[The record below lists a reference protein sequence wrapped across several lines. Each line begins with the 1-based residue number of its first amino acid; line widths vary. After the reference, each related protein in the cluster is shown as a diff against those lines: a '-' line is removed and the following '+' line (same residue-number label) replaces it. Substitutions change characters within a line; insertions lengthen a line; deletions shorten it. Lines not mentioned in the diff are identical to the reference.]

1 LLIPSLNINGKLRQ
15 QKLLIM
21 ISNLE
26 QTFRWFGPTDAV
38 TLQAIRQTGATGIVN
53 ALHHIPSGVVWSSEE
68 IKKRKDFI
76 EAAGL
81 TWSVVESVNIH
92 ESIKVA
98 GPGRDEA
105 IANYIQTLKNLAA
118 ADIKTVCY
126 NFMPVLDWTRTT
138 LDYRLDN
145 NASALRYHAPA
156 LAAFD
161 LYILERPEAINEFTA
176 DQQKAAK
183 SYLDSLSADEKKLL
197 TNTIMAGLPG
207 TDEVFTIPEFKEHLK
222 KYENI
227 DAKTLKANL
236 AYFLKAIIPDA
247 EKLGV
252 KMCIHPDDP
261 PFAILGLPRIVSTE
275 EDLKFIVDAAPSP
288 SNGLTYCT
296 GSLGA
301 RGDNDLPGIMERLG
315 QHVHFLHL
323 RNVRR
328 ETDGSF
334 YEDNHLEGTTDM
346 YAVMKNVILEQKK
359 RADAGRTDIAIPMRP
374 DHGHKILDD
383 YNYNTYP
390 GYSVTG
396 RMKGLA
402 ELRGLEMGIKR
413 MLLSK

>member
-1 LLIPSLNINGKLRQ
+1 
-15 QKLLIM
+15 M
-21 ISNLE
+21 IQNLE

-38 TLQAIRQTGATGIVN
+38 TLEAIMQTGATGIVN
-53 ALHHIPSGVVWSSEE
+53 ALHHIPSGVVWSPEE
-68 IKKRKDFI
+68 IKKRKDII

-92 ESIKVA
+92 ESIKTA
-98 GPGRDEA
+98 TEGRDEA

-118 ADIKTVCY
+118 QGIKTVCY
-126 NFMPVLDWTRTT
+126 NFMPVLDWTRTN
-138 LDYRLDN
+138 LDYRLSN
-145 NASALRYHAPA
+145 NASALRYEAAAVH
-156 LAAFD
+156 AFD
-161 LYILERPEAINEFTA
+161 LYILERPEAFNEFTPE
-176 DQQKAAK
+176 QQKAAK
-183 SYLDSLSADEKKLL
+183 DYLDSISEDEKQLL
-197 TNTIMAGLPG
+197 INTIMAGLPG
-207 TDEVFTIPEFKEHLK
+207 TDEVYSIAEFKEHLK
-222 KYENI
+222 KYENT
-227 DAKTLKANL
+227 DADALKANL
-236 AYFLKAIIPDA
+236 AYFLQAIIPDA

-261 PFAILGLPRIVSTE
+261 PFPILGLPRVVSTE
-275 EDLKFIVDAAPSP
+275 ADLKFIVDAAPSP

-301 RGDNDLPGIMERLG
+301 RGDNDLPGIMNRLG

-346 YAVMKNVILEQKK
+346 YAVMKAVILEQKK
-359 RADAGRTDIAIPMRP
+359 RVDAGRDDIAIPMRP

-383 YNYNTYP
+383 FNYNTYP

-402 ELRGLEMGIKR
+402 ELRGLELGIKR
-413 MLLSK
+413 TLFQ